1 MGLKSKLKQ
10 NKKVE
15 STEVES
21 VEMKSYTPQSM
32 ESKEIRQDSTQKD
45 YAKKID
51 KIYAQRKTGGD
62 VFLEVLEDGFNLT
75 DEDSGMDCKVHMN
88 FIELDEKNKQKAFIP
103 YYLDFKNL
111 LYLRWAFTSGYIF
124 DLEATEREA
133 MKEGR
138 KKFASAIYS
147 EFKQPESEGKT
158 YQRTFTVTPGNKEGN
173 WMIGVSETRD
183 GKTTRVAVPVR
194 TERLA
199 AMLEF
204 IYIAYIKKQ

>member
-1 MGLKSKLKQ
+1 MGLKDKAKA
-10 NKKVE
+10 NKENKG
-15 STEVES
+15 
-21 VEMKSYTPQSM
+21 VEMKTYTPKTMSS
-32 ESKEIRQDSTQKD
+32 EVKTEVKEKEDKKE

-51 KIYAQRKTGGD
+51 KVYAQRKTGGD
-62 VFLEVLEDGFNLT
+62 VFLEVLQDGFNLV
-75 DEDSGMDCKVHMN
+75 DDDAGMDCKVHMN
-88 FIELDEKNKQKAFIP
+88 FVELDESNKQKAFIP

-133 MKEGR
+133 MKAGR

-147 EFKQPESEGKT
+147 EFKQPEFEGKAF
-158 YQRTFTVTPGNKEGN
+158 QRTFTVTPGNREGN

-183 GKTTRVAVPVR
+183 GKTARVSVPVR
-194 TERLA
+194 TERLV

-204 IYIAYIKKQ
+204 IYLAYIKNH